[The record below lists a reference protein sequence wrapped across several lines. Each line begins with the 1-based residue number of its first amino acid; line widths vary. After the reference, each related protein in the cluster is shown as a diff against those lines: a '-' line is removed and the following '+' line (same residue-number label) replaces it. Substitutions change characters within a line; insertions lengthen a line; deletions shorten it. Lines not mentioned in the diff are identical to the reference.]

1 MLVLALFLLAGAFGP
16 GLAGAA
22 PRTTNLAAALASPSA
37 GHPLGTDALGRDVA
51 ARLLAGARGSVIA
64 VVVVLL
70 GCLAIGALVG
80 SVAGWYGGAADW
92 LALRSV
98 DAVTGIPTLLL
109 GLVMASRLG
118 GSTTDVALALTA
130 TLWPPYVRVIR
141 TEIRLRRHDPSNT
154 ALVLLGARPR
164 QVLLRHVLPGSS
176 GPVVVLLGITA
187 AEVILGVA
195 TLSFLG
201 LGAKPPTPEWGS
213 MISDAQPYLTAAPW
227 LFLAPAAAI
236 TCVVVAFNVAAAQ
249 AGRWFTLGES
259 GPAAPARRRGPAPPA
274 AVPPTRV
281 AGGSALLQVRGLTVD
296 VATADGH
303 RRVVDG
309 VDLDVAAGTCLALV
323 GPSGSGKTM
332 TATAMLGLVPPSVTA
347 LVGGSA
353 RLGDQELLGRPERV
367 LRGIRGAGVAYIPQD
382 VGGSLDPLRRVGR
395 QIERVTRLHT
405 TSTRAQA
412 RARAVALLDLVG
424 IQDPARVLR
433 QRPGEL
439 SGGMRQ
445 RVLIAIALAGEP
457 ALLVADEPTSSL
469 DTATSVQVVELLLRL
484 RDRLGLALLVITH
497 DLETALQMAETVCV
511 LAAGRVVQ
519 SDTPARLRAAPTHEV
534 TRALLR
540 AVDAQHPPQRR
551 RPRTPTMLATTGLRV
566 VYPRRRGA
574 APLVALAGLDLSLRE
589 GEVLGVV
596 GRSGSGKSSLCR
608 ALAGVEPH
616 ARGRVLLDGAPV
628 TPGHGLVQLVFQ
640 DPTAAL
646 DQRQRGRN
654 AVAEALR
661 LTHHGTGDVR
671 GEAGALLER
680 VGLTAEHGARR
691 PWQLSGGERQRLV
704 IARALAAHPRLL
716 VLDEP
721 VSSLDLIHRAEVIGV
736 LLALREEG
744 LTMVVVSH
752 DLAVIQTLCDRV
764 LVVENGEAVEED
776 HAHAH
781 EDHDHADHDHAD
793 HDHEDHDYEDQ
804 VRDRPGTPLR
814 GTA

>member
-1 MLVLALFLLAGAFGP
+1 MLALALFLLAGAFGP

-22 PRTTNLAAALASPSA
+22 PRTTNLRAALASPSA

-70 GCLAIGALVG
+70 GCLVIGALVG

-92 LALRSV
+92 LALRGV

-109 GLVMASRLG
+109 GLVLASRLG

-141 TEIRLRRHDPSNT
+141 TEIRLRRYDPSNT

-213 MISDAQPYLTAAPW
+213 MISDAQPYLAAAPW

-259 GPAAPARRRGPAPPA
+259 GFATPARPRGPAPA

-296 VATADGH
+296 VATTDGY

-309 VDLDVAAGTCLALV
+309 VDLDLAAGTCLALV

-353 RLGDQELLGRPERV
+353 RLGNQDLLGRPERV

-382 VGGSLDPLRRVGR
+382 VGGSLDPLRRVGN
-395 QIERVTRLHT
+395 QIERVTRLH
-405 TSTRAQA
+405 SAFTRAQA

-469 DTATSVQVVELLLRL
+469 DTATSVQVIELLLRL
-484 RDRLGLALLVITH
+484 RGRLGLALLVITH
-497 DLETALQMAETVCV
+497 DLETALRMADTVCV

-519 SDTPARLRAAPTHEV
+519 SDTPTRLRAAPTHEV

-752 DLAVIQTLCDRV
+752 DLAVIHALCDRV
-764 LVVENGEAVEED
+764 LVVENGEAVDE
-776 HAHAH
+776 
-781 EDHDHADHDHAD
+781 D
-793 HDHEDHDYEDQ
+793 HDHEDHDHEDHDHADQ
-804 VRDRPGTPLR
+804 VRDRPGTTLR